1 MNNSQLLLYQT
12 EDGQTKIDVRREEH
26 TIWLS
31 QVQMAELFASP
42 KQNISLH
49 IKNILEEGEPNENST
64 FKEYLTFQTKGKRE
78 VQRNVVFLKTV
89 QNKM

>member
-12 EDGQTKIDVRREEH
+12 KYGQTKIDVHREEH

-31 QVQMAELFASP
+31 QVQMAELFTSP

-49 IKNILEEGEPNENST
+49 IKNIFEEGEPNENST

-78 VQRNVVFLKTV
+78 VQRNVIFLKTV